1 MPVLIAFT
9 FFKKLLYTKRDITK
23 GLLVLFIFTFLIS
36 WVLDTNVISL
46 GFLAEQDVLSDS
58 VSNKVQLYNSDRTTD
73 QINERGKTI
82 FHTVSRIFSYILKI
96 YMFVFVLKIRKIIRK
111 DPSELSLKLLAF
123 VLVFTSFGYI
133 ATVIPSGSRFQIIA
147 FLASVL
153 LFLRTYVK
161 SPSKQLQKMIDR
173 QLLQSAREIRKK

>member
-1 MPVLIAFT
+1 MN
-9 FFKKLLYTKRDITK
+9 FK
-23 GLLVLFIFTFLIS
+23 
-36 WVLDTNVISL
+36 N
-46 GFLAEQDVLSDS
+46 
-58 VSNKVQLYNSDRTTD
+58 
-73 QINERGKTI
+73 
-82 FHTVSRIFSYILKI
+82 ILKI

-161 SPSKQLQKMIDR
+161 SPSKQLQKINNEYWSFREVDIDSLNFPVGNR
-173 QLLQSAREIRKK
+173 YWEGSSQ